1 MPLDLELLERAK
13 QGDKASR
20 DKIFQQNAGLIRACA
35 LRYRGLGELDDLFQQ
50 GAIGLLKAIDRF
62 DPSYGVEFST
72 YAVPVILGE
81 IRRYLRD
88 NLPFRIPRESRE
100 LALKARKIEADL
112 YVSRGREP
120 SAKEVADAMGIEL
133 SELVEALESVRAPLE
148 LDGIREEEGRD
159 TIGDPRY
166 PATADLCGIEY
177 LDLKIAL
184 ERLPP
189 RLRTILVL
197 RHFQGKTQVEVARD
211 LGLSQAQVSRL
222 EREALLQLR
231 HLAGES
237 P

>member
-20 DKIFQQNAGLIRACA
+20 DKIFHQNVGLIRACA
-35 LRYRGLGELDDLFQQ
+35 LRYRGLGDLDDLFQQ

-88 NLPFRIPRESRE
+88 NLPLRIPREFQE
-100 LALKARKIEADL
+100 LALKARKIEAEL
-112 YVSRGREP
+112 YSSTGREP
-120 SAKEVADAMGIEL
+120 SVKEVAGAMGIEV
-133 SELVEALESVRAPLE
+133 SELVEALESLRPPVE
-148 LDGIREEEGRD
+148 LDGLREEAGRD
-159 TIGDPRY
+159 TIADPRY
-166 PATADLCGIEY
+166 PATGDSYGTEY
-177 LDLKIAL
+177 LDVKIAL

-231 HLAGES
+231 RLASES
-237 P
+237 G